1 MKNLLAALSITGM
14 TLVSAS
20 AMAMDD
26 FEKYDTDGSG
36 TISMSEAQVNPK
48 LAEQF
53 KTLDVD
59 GNGELSESEYEHF
72 EG

>member
-1 MKNLLAALSITGM
+1 MKNLLAALSIAGM

-59 GNGELSESEYEHF
+59 GNDELSESEYAHF

>member
-26 FEKYDTDGSG
+26 FEST
-36 TISMSEAQVNPK
+36 TLMAAAQSAWLK
-48 LAEQF
+48 HRLI
-53 KTLDVD
+53 
-59 GNGELSESEYEHF
+59 LS
-72 EG
+72 